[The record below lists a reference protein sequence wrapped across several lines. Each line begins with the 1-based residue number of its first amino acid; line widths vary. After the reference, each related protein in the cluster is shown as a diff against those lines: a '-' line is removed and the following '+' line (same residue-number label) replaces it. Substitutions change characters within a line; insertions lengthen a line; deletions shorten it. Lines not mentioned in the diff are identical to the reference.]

1 MVKYVYINTNVE
13 KKKKKKKF
21 EEKKKIGTGMNS
33 FIALF
38 SLSL

>member
-1 MVKYVYINTNVE
+1 MYISIQTW
-13 KKKKKKKF
+13 KKKKKKF

>member
-13 KKKKKKKF
+13 KKKKKKF

>member
-1 MVKYVYINTNVE
+1 MYISIQTW